1 MAKAIQED
9 KQTLL
14 TYLRQMYE
22 IRFFEEK
29 VMELLAQNIIKGA
42 SHLYAGEE
50 ATAVGACAAIEPTDY
65 ITSTH
70 RGHGHCIA
78 KGGQLPEMMAELCG
92 KKTGYSRGRGGSMH
106 IADVAKGN
114 LGATGIVGGNV
125 PVATGAALALKMRGE
140 KKVVLCFFGDG
151 AANNATFHESLNMA
165 GVWKL
170 PVVYICENNL
180 YGMSVSTKR
189 ACAVQDIASRASAY
203 NMPGAIVDGQD
214 VLAVKEAVGKAVER
228 VRAGLGPTLIE
239 AKTYRYFGHSRS
251 DPRKY
256 RTKEEEKF
264 YREQRDPINLFI
276 GKLLEQK
283 IATKEE
289 IDVLEKSVH
298 EAVEEATKF
307 ALESPY
313 PDVSE
318 LYDFLYV
325 E

>member
-1 MAKAIQED
+1 MTELSKEN
-9 KQTLL
+9 KETLL
-14 TYLRQMYE
+14 TYLRQMLE
-22 IRFFEEK
+22 IRYFEEK
-29 VMELLAQNIIKGA
+29 VMELLAKNIITGA
-42 SHLYAGEE
+42 SHLYAGQE
-50 ATAVGACAAIEPTDY
+50 AVAVGACAAIEPNDY

-78 KGGQLPEMMAELCG
+78 KGGQLPQMMAELCG

-114 LGATGIVGGNV
+114 MGATGIVGGNI
-125 PVATGAALALKMRGE
+125 PPATGAGLALKLRGE
-140 KKVVLCFFGDG
+140 NRVVLCFFGDG

-189 ACAVQDIASRASAY
+189 ACAVEDIASRASSY
-203 NMPGAIVDGQD
+203 NMPGMIVDGQD
-214 VLAVKEAVGKAVER
+214 VLAIKEAVAKAVER
-228 VRAGLGPTLIE
+228 ARAGLGPTLIE

-264 YREQRDPINLFI
+264 YKEQRDPIYLFK

-283 IATKEE
+283 IATAEE
-289 IDVLEKSVH
+289 LDAVEKSV
-298 EAVEEATKF
+298 AAAIEEATQF
-307 ALESPY
+307 ALDSPY
-313 PDVSE
+313 PDPSE